1 MIQKAIRGGVACGS
15 GSNGAPAQTVS
26 AAAAGGQTAASSF
39 QQERKQRQGQPEAAG
54 PSKAN
59 LQAQDVLSTAN
70 RQPSETLPAADES
83 KSNRPAAAEPTII
96 AHQNGL
102 LELNQGPAPP
112 LGMSEGPPPQANSST
127 HAKEW
132 ARWQRRIRQNAKS
145 GMFPSQQA
153 AYFQG
158 GKAKLDA
165 FSIFVAA
172 NGNQAAVEARML
184 QAGLMFTGCHAE

>member
-1 MIQKAIRGGVACGS
+1 MIQKAIRGGVPCGS
-15 GSNGAPAQTVS
+15 GGDSAPAKTVS
-26 AAAAGGQTAASSF
+26 AAAAGGQKAASAF
-39 QQERKQRQGQPEAAG
+39 QEEQPKAAG
-54 PSKAN
+54 P
-59 LQAQDVLSTAN
+59 
-70 RQPSETLPAADES
+70 AAGS
-83 KSNRPAAAEPTII
+83 AIV
-96 AHQNGL
+96 AHPNGL
-102 LELNQGPAPP
+102 LELNQGPVNQ
-112 LGMSEGPPPQANSST
+112 GPPPPLPEANSST

>member
-39 QQERKQRQGQPEAAG
+39 QQER
-54 PSKAN
+54 
-59 LQAQDVLSTAN
+59 QAQDVPSTAN
-70 RQPSETLPAADES
+70 RQPSETLPAANES
-83 KSNRPAAAEPTII
+83 KSNRPAAAEPAII

-165 FSIFVAA
+165 FSVFVAT
-172 NGNQAAVEARML
+172 NGNQAAVEARMV
-184 QAGLMFTGCHAE
+184 QAGLRFTGCHAE